1 MEHKTHFKLHKV
13 KKHWITIAISSL
25 TLGIIASTGNIAYA
39 EQPELPLTNQTIE
52 NSIVF
57 EESAIN
63 TSNTFIDEK
72 TTSQSESSLE
82 TSTNHSTT
90 TDTYTVDNNSKV
102 SLPEDSTVPSSS
114 EASLEGATNVSEAS
128 SIETQED
135 NSITGGN
142 FITDEYGNWY
152 YIKDNQKLTGF
163 QTVDGVPLYFDQD
176 GIQAKGNFVTVDNE
190 TYYFDKDSGRKLTNQ
205 FVTDGGYGWYYLG
218 ADGKAVKGA
227 QTIDNFDLYFDD
239 RGYQIK
245 GSLVNI
251 GEQTYYF
258 DPYNGRKVKDKKIYV
273 HGGTFYFDESGAAV
287 KNRFISDNEGF
298 WYYFDKDGHMV
309 TFSQIIDGYSLYFH
323 KDGKQAKGQLISIWG
338 THTGTHYFDKD
349 NGREVKNAI
358 FELDGKSY
366 EADNNGIVKELPTYR
381 NQYISENGNDWS
393 YYDGFGHKLIGFHNI
408 DGVNVYFDD
417 NGIQAKGKITTIGT
431 DTYFFEKDNGAMRTN
446 QLSVIPTR
454 VEKTVNVYGTDIDIG
469 ENVNITY
476 YFGPDGKA
484 IKGFHTIDGQT
495 YYFNDKGWALD
506 GIIHEKDG
514 DYFLQNYHLIY
525 NQFVNTYSDNQDDK
539 TITGTYYVNGEGK
552 VQVGWLN
559 KDNNRYYL
567 DPEAG
572 GKVTYGWKEIDNK
585 FYHFTEKDNQDSAGQ
600 LIRNQTYQ
608 DGDTLVTNDQE
619 GIVTRSTEKR
629 QTFVKDALGNSY
641 YVTND
646 GTFLTGPQVVDGI
659 SLYFDKD
666 GKQVKGQLRKI
677 DGHIHYYDKLTG
689 EMMRN
694 RFVTLLLGE
703 YVPEEDYEKVIHF
716 GTPAAPGSGSGD
728 GGASRVARYYFDKDG
743 KAITGRQT
751 INGKDYNFQQ
761 DGRAILNKMVDFGGQ
776 SYFYGDDGAMVKNQT
791 VLFKFLAIM
800 RQFTVSYH
808 FDENGVGH
816 YVHHNNV

>member
-39 EQPELPLTNQTIE
+39 EQSELPLTNQTIE

-323 KDGKQAKGQLISIWG
+323 SDGKQAKGQLISIWG
-338 THTGTHYFDKD
+338 NHTGTHYFDKD

-366 EADNNGIVKELPTYR
+366 EADENGIVKELPPYR

-393 YYDGFGHKLIGFHNI
+393 YYDGFGHKLIGLHNI

-446 QLSVIPTR
+446 QLSVIPPGMKSFGTAAFLTATNKANGLTSILPYTFIILVLVCAVMHFVLHYTIFGRGIYAIGGNPQSAHTAGFNVKRTKFIMYIIIGMIASASGICR
-454 VEKTVNVYGTDIDIG
+454 VCMMQQMHPTNMLGMEMNIIAGVVLGGVALTGGAGT
-469 ENVNITY
+469 
-476 YFGPDGKA
+476 
-484 IKGFHTIDGQT
+484 
-495 YYFNDKGWALD
+495 L
-506 GIIHEKDG
+506 
-514 DYFLQNYHLIY
+514 
-525 NQFVNTYSDNQDDK
+525 
-539 TITGTYYVNGEGK
+539 TGCI
-552 VQVGWLN
+552 L
-559 KDNNRYYL
+559 
-567 DPEAG
+567 
-572 GKVTYGWKEIDNK
+572 
-585 FYHFTEKDNQDSAGQ
+585 
-600 LIRNQTYQ
+600 
-608 DGDTLVTNDQE
+608 
-619 GIVTRSTEKR
+619 
-629 QTFVKDALGNSY
+629 
-641 YVTND
+641 
-646 GTFLTGPQVVDGI
+646 GTFLIILVQNSMI
-659 SLYFDKD
+659 
-666 GKQVKGQLRKI
+666 
-677 DGHIHYYDKLTG
+677 
-689 EMMRN
+689 
-694 RFVTLLLGE
+694 LLGIPTTWSD
-703 YVPEEDYEKVIHF
+703 VFVGLVIVI
-716 GTPAAPGSGSGD
+716 GVSLTAWQSTRTSKSKKKAVKE
-728 GGASRVARYYFDKDG
+728 GA
-743 KAITGRQT
+743 
-751 INGKDYNFQQ
+751 
-761 DGRAILNKMVDFGGQ
+761 
-776 SYFYGDDGAMVKNQT
+776 
-791 VLFKFLAIM
+791 
-800 RQFTVSYH
+800 
-808 FDENGVGH
+808 
-816 YVHHNNV
+816 